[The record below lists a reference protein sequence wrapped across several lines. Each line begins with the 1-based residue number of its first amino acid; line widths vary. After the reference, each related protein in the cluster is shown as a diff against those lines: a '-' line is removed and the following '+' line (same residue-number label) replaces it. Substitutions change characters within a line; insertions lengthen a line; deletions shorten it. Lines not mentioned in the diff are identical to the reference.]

1 VQRTPGTPKCV
12 SALTT
17 APGAHMSRYQALSLS
32 LAGLLHSLN
41 LSPFTGQMHV
51 ESSQGRGKTSVSS
64 DGRTCRPGTAQG
76 ALPKGLKFP
85 GPWESLPGWVGGPI
99 PHTTPR
105 CSRLRGRKPQWSFRW
120 LGKGNSQEG
129 VDPISGPFTWT
140 RTAPH
145 LPCES
150 GPDGSD

>member
-1 VQRTPGTPKCV
+1 
-12 SALTT
+12 
-17 APGAHMSRYQALSLS
+17 MSRYQALTLS

-41 LSPFTGQMHV
+41 LSPFTGNMHV

-64 DGRTCRPGTAQG
+64 DGRTSRPGTAQG

-85 GPWESLPGWVGGPI
+85 GPWESLHGWVGGPI

-105 CSRLRGRKPQWSFRW
+105 CSRLRGCKPQRSKRW

-129 VDPISGPFTWT
+129 VDPHIG
-140 RTAPH
+140 ALHVDEAALH
-145 LPCES
+145 LPCVS
-150 GPDGSD
+150 GPDGSG